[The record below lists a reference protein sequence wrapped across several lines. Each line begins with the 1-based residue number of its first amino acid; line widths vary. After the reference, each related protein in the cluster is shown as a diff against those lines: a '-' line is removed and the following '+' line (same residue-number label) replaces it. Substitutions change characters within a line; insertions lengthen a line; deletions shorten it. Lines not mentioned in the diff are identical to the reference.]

1 MAESNIIVA
10 TFDDEAKT
18 YQAFSEIKRAAIEG
32 QLKINGLTV
41 MHRNLEGNFVI
52 KDAAIRNYGGSMTG
66 GIIGSLIG
74 ILGGPLGIL
83 LGWAGGALLG
93 GMRDAKEIVDDQ
105 NLFKILSSDMQVGN
119 TALIGEVEK
128 EKGNHINQIVRRLG
142 GTLMR
147 RPTDDVEA
155 DVQAMERAQSSA
167 RSEAMRVLDEHQNN
181 VRQDD
186 SDSAAER
193 DTSEESKSN

>member
-18 YQAFSEIKRAAIEG
+18 YQAFSEIKRASIEG

-142 GTLMR
+142 GHLMR

-155 DVQAMERAQSSA
+155 DVQAMERAQNSA
-167 RSEAMRVLDEHQNN
+167 RSEAMRVLDEHQSN

-186 SDSAAER
+186 SDIAAEP

>member
-18 YQAFSEIKRAAIEG
+18 YQAFSEIKRAAAEG
-32 QLKINGLTV
+32 ELKINGLTV

-66 GIIGSLIG
+66 GIVGSLIG

-83 LGWAGGALLG
+83 LGWAGGALIG
-93 GMRDAKEIVDDQ
+93 GMRDAKEIVEDQ
-105 NLFKILSSDMQVGN
+105 NLFKILSSDMAVGN
-119 TALIGEVEK
+119 TALIGEIEK
-128 EKGNHINQIVRRLG
+128 EKGNAVSQIVRRLG
-142 GTLMR
+142 GELMS

-155 DVQAMERAQSSA
+155 DIQAMERAQDSA
-167 RSEAMRVLDEHQNN
+167 RTEAIRVLDEHKSGSRPDETVNP
-181 VRQDD
+181 
-186 SDSAAER
+186 E
-193 DTSEESKSN
+193 TGEESKTR

>member
-18 YQAFSEIKRAAIEG
+18 YQAFSEIKRAAAEG
-32 QLKINGLTV
+32 ELKINGLTV

-66 GIIGSLIG
+66 GIVGSLIG

-83 LGWAGGALLG
+83 LGWAGGALIG
-93 GMRDAKEIVDDQ
+93 GMRDAKEIVEDQ
-105 NLFKILSSDMQVGN
+105 NLFKILSSDMAVGN
-119 TALIGEVEK
+119 TALIGEIEK
-128 EKGNHINQIVRRLG
+128 EKGNTVSQIVRRLG
-142 GTLMR
+142 GELMS

-155 DVQAMERAQSSA
+155 DIQAMERAQDSA
-167 RSEAMRVLDEHQNN
+167 RTEAIRVLDEHKSGTKADES
-181 VRQDD
+181 VG
-186 SDSAAER
+186 SE
-193 DTSEESKSN
+193 TGEESKTR

>member
-18 YQAFSEIKRAAIEG
+18 YQAFSEIKRAAAEG
-32 QLKINGLTV
+32 ELKINGLTV

-66 GIIGSLIG
+66 GIVGSLIG

-83 LGWAGGALLG
+83 LGWAGGALIG
-93 GMRDAKEIVDDQ
+93 GMRDAKEIVEDQ
-105 NLFKILSSDMQVGN
+105 NLFKILSSDMAVGN
-119 TALIGEVEK
+119 TALIGEIEK
-128 EKGNHINQIVRRLG
+128 EKGNAVSQIVRRLG
-142 GTLMR
+142 GELMS

-155 DVQAMERAQSSA
+155 DIQAMERAQDSA
-167 RSEAMRVLDEHQNN
+167 RTEAIRVLDEHKSGSRPDET
-181 VRQDD
+181 V
-186 SDSAAER
+186 S
-193 DTSEESKSN
+193 SESGKESETR

>member
-10 TFDDEAKT
+10 TFEDESKT
-18 YQAFSEIKRAAIEG
+18 YQAFSEIKRAAAEG
-32 QLKINGLTV
+32 ELKINGLTV
-41 MHRNLEGNFVI
+41 MHRNMEGNFVI
-52 KDAAIRNYGGSMTG
+52 KDAAIRNYGGSVTG

-105 NLFKILSSDMQVGN
+105 NLFKILSSDMEVGN

-128 EKGNHINQIVRRLG
+128 EKGSAVQQIVRRLG
-142 GTLMR
+142 GELMS

-155 DVQAMERAQSSA
+155 DVRAMERAQDSA
-167 RSEAMRVLDEHQNN
+167 RTEALRVLDEHKT
-181 VRQDD
+181 RATPDYSAD
-186 SDSAAER
+186 SDTE
-193 DTSEESKSN
+193 EESKSS